1 MSADRVPVSDVEALR
16 QEIAE
21 ALADLSYRGR
31 NMTPAESRTYARFVL
46 SVVTAWAEQQARER
60 AAEEL
65 RAAAEEIDGDGLGG
79 LANAYRRIYASDLI
93 RVRAAAL
100 ADDGRA

>member
-1 MSADRVPVSDVEALR
+1 VSDVEALR

-21 ALADLSYRGR
+21 ALVAADFWHPDPTMPDSDFWGH
-31 NMTPAESRTYARFVL
+31 YADDL
-46 SVVTAWAEQQARER
+46 LPVVTAWAEQEARAR

-65 RAAAEEIDGDGLGG
+65 RAAADTDERGAWATWRAILRE
-79 LANAYRRIYASDLI
+79 
-93 RVRAAAL
+93 RAAAL

>member
-1 MSADRVPVSDVEALR
+1 MSEALR

-21 ALADLSYRGR
+21 ALVAADFWHPDPTMPDGDFWGH
-31 NMTPAESRTYARFVL
+31 YADDL
-46 SVVTAWAEQQARER
+46 LPVVTAWAEQEARAR

-65 RAAAEEIDGDGLGG
+65 RAAATCRMNGRGG
-79 LANAYRRIYASDLI
+79 RPIGWLLD
-93 RVRAAAL
+93 RADAL

>member
-46 SVVTAWAEQQARER
+46 PVVTAWTERVARSR

-65 RAAAEEIDGDGLGG
+65 RAAPDGADSDGGG
-79 LANAYRRIYASDLI
+79 WATSLWLNT
-93 RVRAAAL
+93 RAAAL
-100 ADDGRA
+100 ADGGQP